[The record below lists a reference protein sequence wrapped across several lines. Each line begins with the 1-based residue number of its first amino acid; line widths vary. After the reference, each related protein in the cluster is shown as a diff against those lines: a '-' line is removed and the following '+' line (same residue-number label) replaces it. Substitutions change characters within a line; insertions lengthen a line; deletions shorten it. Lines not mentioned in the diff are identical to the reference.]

1 MLGPAFYLHVKHATS
16 DTWVQVGPNPTHW
29 GFFHFKESVESMEKL
44 FKSLGLET
52 RIEEFQTDYDDR

>member
-1 MLGPAFYLHVKHATS
+1 
-16 DTWVQVGPNPTHW
+16 
-29 GFFHFKESVESMEKL
+29 MEKL

>member
-52 RIEEFQTDYDDR
+52 RIEEF